1 MTFIVSGEMNM
12 LCKSKRSKNGVR
24 KRCRIC
30 AVGIDVYIE
39 VSSYDDSDGDEM
51 KNSSSAGNSWKNVA
65 ILEDGGRY
73 MLMKMI
79 CLFP

>member
-30 AVGIDVYIE
+30 AVGVDVYIE
-39 VSSYDDSDGDEM
+39 VSSYDELWQMSDKCKEKLG
-51 KNSSSAGNSWKNVA
+51 KRNAGGS
-65 ILEDGGRY
+65 
-73 MLMKMI
+73 
-79 CLFP
+79 